1 MGSLY
6 DKVRCIQI
14 IEKQYDWWM
23 DVKRP
28 YNQLEEAVDQSHEVV
43 NQPHDVA
50 DQLQNVQF
58 AGVQKTFYR
67 L

>member
-1 MGSLY
+1 
-6 DKVRCIQI
+6 
-14 IEKQYDWWM
+14 M

-67 L
+67 V